1 MDVKPLSPMI
11 GVEIT
16 GLDLSDPLD
25 EARFSEIRRL
35 LNEHSLIAI
44 RGQDLTEAQHVAFA
58 RRFGELQI
66 HVLKQFLTT
75 PHPELYVLSNKK
87 EAGKP
92 IGNHKEG
99 WNWHSDLSY
108 LEIPCLGS
116 VLHAR
121 EVPPVGA
128 DTLFSSMEAA
138 WAALDEETK
147 AKIRPLKCV
156 HSYSGYYAKA
166 FADRTPL
173 TEEQRAATP
182 DVIHPLVR
190 THPET
195 GRLSLYVGED
205 VVKEVVGLAP
215 EESADLLARLNRH
228 ATSEAFSHRHKWQAG
243 DVIIWDNRCTMHK
256 ATPYDDVAYTRVM
269 HRATICGTERPF

>member
-1 MDVKPLSPMI
+1 MDVTPLSPKI
-11 GVEIT
+11 GVEIA
-16 GLDLSDPLD
+16 GIDLSQPLD
-25 EARFSEIRRL
+25 EATFAEIRRL

-44 RGQDLTEAQHVAFA
+44 RSQNLSEAEHVAFA
-58 RRFGELQI
+58 RRFGQLQI

-75 PHPELYVLSNKK
+75 PYPELYVLSNKR

-108 LEIPCLGS
+108 LEVPCLGS
-116 VLHAR
+116 VLYAR

-138 WAALDEETK
+138 WEALDAETQ
-147 AKIRPLKCV
+147 AKIRSLKCV

-182 DVIHPLVR
+182 DVVHPLVR

-205 VVKEVVGLAP
+205 VVKEVVGLEP
-215 EESADLLARLNRH
+215 EESAELLARLNRH
-228 ATSEAFSHRHKWQAG
+228 ATSEEFSHRHKWRQG